1 MIENFLRP
9 PRTPGQFTADGIR
22 FFGVLSIVI
31 AALVFEPT
39 DAGVLAAALP
49 VLLLPRFV
57 GVASWFDILY
67 GVVVLV
73 AAWSNVFDLY
83 TTVPGWDIVLHFVC
97 TGVLTVLTYLAL
109 VRADIVPAASDPRF
123 RPRIALVLCPAL
135 GLALSVLWE
144 MVEWFGHAVITDTIS
159 VGYADTIGDL
169 AAGGVGAFVAGLVVV
184 RVRLDRRAEALS
196 SSGAPRR
203 T

>member
-1 MIENFLRP
+1 MIDDFLRRP
-9 PRTPGQFTADGIR
+9 TTPGEYAADGIR
-22 FFGVLSIVI
+22 LLGLVSIVI
-31 AALVFEPT
+31 AGMFFDLT

-57 GVASWFDILY
+57 GVTAWFDIVY
-67 GVVVLV
+67 GVVVLI

-83 TTVPGWDIVLHFVC
+83 TTVPGWDLVLHFVC

-109 VRADIVPAASDPRF
+109 ARAGVVPAASDPRF

-144 MVEWFGHAVITDTIS
+144 MVEWFGFAVITDTIS

-169 AAGGVGAFVAGLVVV
+169 AAGGVGAFVAGVVVV
-184 RVRLDRRAEALS
+184 RVRVDRRAEALS
-196 SSGAPRR
+196 SSEAPRR